1 MTGRKKDRYPASS
14 RNDPIRDSALYIR
27 DLALALSRERR
38 CRIGV
43 RHDGKGGKDRVFSPL
58 SLPLESFYQEPGR
71 AASER
76 GTAPKTSSFMS
87 ITFMPVFLSYRPESA
102 GEDLPGEKTLGHQ
115 AEYDIDIL
123 SEKII
128 LPRTDLLVL
137 EEHIYRKAVEED

>member
-1 MTGRKKDRYPASS
+1 MPDQ
-14 RNDPIRDSALYIR
+14 
-27 DLALALSRERR
+27 
-38 CRIGV
+38 V
-43 RHDGKGGKDRVFSPL
+43 RHDGKEERTGFLSSLSSSRV
-58 SLPLESFYQEPGR
+58 FYQEPGR

-76 GTAPKTSSFMS
+76 GTAPKTSPF
-87 ITFMPVFLSYRPESA
+87 IMPVFLSYRPESA

>member
-1 MTGRKKDRYPASS
+1 MPDQ
-14 RNDPIRDSALYIR
+14 
-27 DLALALSRERR
+27 
-38 CRIGV
+38 V
-43 RHDGKGGKDRVFSPL
+43 RHDGKEERTGFLSSLSSSRV
-58 SLPLESFYQEPGR
+58 FYQEPGR

-76 GTAPKTSSFMS
+76 GTAPKTSPFISA
-87 ITFMPVFLSYRPESA
+87 TFMPVFLSYRPESA

>member
-1 MTGRKKDRYPASS
+1 
-14 RNDPIRDSALYIR
+14 
-27 DLALALSRERR
+27 
-38 CRIGV
+38 
-43 RHDGKGGKDRVFSPL
+43 
-58 SLPLESFYQEPGR
+58 
-71 AASER
+71 
-76 GTAPKTSSFMS
+76 MS